1 MDGKLR
7 ILMQSENLTAS
18 KLSEILEVKPAA
30 ISHILSGRNKPS
42 FEMLCKIV
50 NRFPQINPYWLLGDD
65 PEMRKSNV
73 PISTQATA
81 SATSPGSASALG
93 TGTSRSLFDLV
104 NEDSGRG
111 GQSDIAT
118 SLSNVPIS
126 TLGHSEIEKII
137 IVYRDQTFEELRPK
151 K

>member
-18 KLSEILEVKPAA
+18 RLAEILEVKPAA

-50 NRFPQINPYWLLGDD
+50 NRFPQINPYWLLGDAT
-65 PEMRKSNV
+65 EMHNSNTTT
-73 PISTQATA
+73 STPDAASSPQIAT
-81 SATSPGSASALG
+81 PG
-93 TGTSRSLFDLV
+93 TLFDM
-104 NEDSGRG
+104 NTEKSDGREIFDTPTNAP
-111 GQSDIAT
+111 S
-118 SLSNVPIS
+118 VPIS
-126 TLGHSEIEKII
+126 TLGRSDIEKII